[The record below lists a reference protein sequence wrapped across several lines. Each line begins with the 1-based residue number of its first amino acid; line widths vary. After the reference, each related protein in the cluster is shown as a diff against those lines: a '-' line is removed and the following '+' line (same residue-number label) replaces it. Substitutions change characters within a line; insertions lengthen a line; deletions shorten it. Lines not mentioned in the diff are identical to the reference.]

1 MYRVITDV
9 SPQGLEDRLN
19 RMEKDGWSLVHFY
32 RDTNFAGAPYT
43 VVWRKSAE
51 TQVTIEHGGMVVHTT
66 LEGMSEA
73 VEKLQAA
80 AERVAR

>member
-1 MYRVITDV
+1 MTPCYLNWLIMCPHCHE
-9 SPQGLEDRLN
+9 SMELHFCGPYPEDLSLQPTLN
-19 RMEKDGWSLVHFY
+19 PTCTAKYKPPEI
-32 RDTNFAGAPYT
+32 
-43 VVWRKSAE
+43 
-51 TQVTIEHGGMVVHTT
+51 QVTIELGGMVVHTT